1 MENKAAYYQAELQ
14 IAASIRRLRKAWEI
28 LDDQCVDG
36 NKHCEEVRTDVSV
49 AIVRAKAV
57 LSEVRRLKHEQSRI

>member
-14 IAASIRRLRKAWEI
+14 IAAGIRRLQKAWAI

-36 NKHCEEVRTDVSV
+36 NKHCEEARTDVSV
-49 AIVRAKAV
+49 AIVRSKAV

>member
-1 MENKAAYYQAELQ
+1 MDTKAAYYQAELQ
-14 IAASIRRLRKAWEI
+14 IEAGIRRLRKAWEI
-28 LDDQCVDG
+28 LDNQCVDG

-57 LSEVRRLKHEQSRI
+57 LSEVRRLKDDR